1 MFVKELHAGF
11 QLLNLKNDSLRKRFD
26 SIKVCVIWYNSGKL
40 HWQDHQYDVK
50 KIEEVVYD
58 IALRGLNTSAQ
69 PGVGSVSDDLEAEK
83 VLQLLE
89 GKAS

>member
-1 MFVKELHAGF
+1 M
-11 QLLNLKNDSLRKRFD
+11 
-26 SIKVCVIWYNSGKL
+26 
-40 HWQDHQYDVK
+40 K